1 MATKV
6 TLATIAEAVGVS
18 RMTVSNAYSRPDQ
31 LSADLRE
38 RILATAAE
46 LGYCGPDPVARAQ
59 SLGRTDTVGVLFT
72 DRLTYAFTDEFAGR
86 FLSGVASVLEQAGLA
101 LSVLSSPR
109 DELVDAGAVATA
121 MIDGLI
127 VYSVDAHSPGL
138 AAARRRNLPLVF
150 ADQAPEPGI
159 ASVLVDDRGGARA
172 AATYLRDL
180 GHTQVAMI
188 TGVVDAPAGIVEI
201 DSPPAHHVAGE
212 RLAGWRE
219 GLGPSI
225 LETSVVVNVPWNR
238 REHGR
243 EAVGQVLEA
252 GLDPTAYLCLT
263 DLIALGVIDGLRER
277 GLRVPEDVSVI
288 GFDDSTASQTSIPP
302 LTTVRQPQVAKGES
316 AALLLMQ
323 RLGIDLPSSMT
334 PPVLTDGSVLLDTE
348 LIVRDSTAR
357 IGDSHV

>member
-38 RILATAAE
+38 RILATAAD

-59 SLGRTDTVGVLFT
+59 SLGRTDTIGVLFT

-86 FLSGVASVLEQAGLA
+86 FLSGVASVVEQAGLA

-127 VYSVDAHSPGL
+127 VYSVDKHSPGL

-150 ADQAPEPGI
+150 ADQAPEPAI

-172 AATYLRDL
+172 AAKYLRDL
-180 GHTQVAMI
+180 GHTEVAMV
-188 TGVVDAPAGIVEI
+188 TGAIDAPIGIVEI
-201 DSPPAHHVAGE
+201 NSPPAHHVAGE

-219 GLGPSI
+219 GLGEPI
-225 LETSVVVNVPWNR
+225 VENSVLVNVPWNR

-243 EAVGQVLEA
+243 EAVGQVLD
-252 GLDPTAYLCLT
+252 GGFTPTAYLCLT

-288 GFDDSTASQTSIPP
+288 GFDDSTAAQTSVPP
-302 LTTVRQPQVAKGES
+302 LTTVRQPQVAKGQS

-357 IGDSHV
+357 IGESHV

>member
-38 RILATAAE
+38 RILATAAD

-59 SLGRTDTVGVLFT
+59 SLGRTDTIGVLFT

-86 FLSGVASVLEQAGLA
+86 FLSGVASVVEQAGLA

-127 VYSVDAHSPGL
+127 VYSVDKHSPGL

-172 AATYLRDL
+172 AARYLRDL
-180 GHTQVAMI
+180 GHTQVAMV
-188 TGVVDAPAGIVEI
+188 TGAIDAPIGIVEI
-201 DSPPAHHVAGE
+201 NSPPAHHVAGE

-219 GLGPSI
+219 GLGESI
-225 LETSVVVNVPWNR
+225 VENSVLVNVPWNR

-243 EAVGQVLEA
+243 QAVGQVLDGGFA
-252 GLDPTAYLCLT
+252 PTAYVCLT
-263 DLIALGVIDGLRER
+263 DVIALGVIDGLRER

-288 GFDDSTASQTSIPP
+288 GFDDSTAAQTSVPP
-302 LTTVRQPQVAKGES
+302 LTTVRQPQTQKGAS

-334 PPVLTDGSVLLDTE
+334 PPILTYGSVLLDTE

-357 IGDSHV
+357 IGESHV

>member
-31 LSADLRE
+31 LSAELRD
-38 RILATAAE
+38 RILATAAD

-59 SLGRTDTVGVLFT
+59 SLGRTDTIGVLFT

-86 FLSGVASVLEQAGLA
+86 FLSGVASVVEQAGLA

-127 VYSVDAHSPGL
+127 VYSVDKHSPGL

-172 AATYLRDL
+172 AAKYLRDL
-180 GHTQVAMI
+180 GHTQVAMV
-188 TGVVDAPAGIVEI
+188 TGAIDAPIGIVEI
-201 DSPPAHHVAGE
+201 NSPPAHHVAGE

-219 GLGPSI
+219 GLGESI
-225 LETSVVVNVPWNR
+225 VQNSVLVNVPWNR

-243 EAVGQVLEA
+243 EAVGQVLD
-252 GLDPTAYLCLT
+252 GGFTPTAYVCLT

-288 GFDDSTASQTSIPP
+288 GFDDSTAAQTSIPP
-302 LTTVRQPQVAKGES
+302 LTTVRQPQVAKGQS

-357 IGDSHV
+357 IGESHV